1 MNPNVQRF
9 LDSLVTDG
17 QIVRAF
23 DAVVGSSPSECAHHL
38 ASYARSQSHYFS
50 PDEATS
56 WLNSFRDSI
65 NDSLLRTRFHRM
77 RLRECNDWAAFL
89 ALEREIKV
97 YVPDE
102 QLLGNPWGL
111 VDCDDKQHGRDISRG
126 IFHRLAVL
134 LRLR

>member
-1 MNPNVQRF
+1 MSSNVLRF

-17 QIVRAF
+17 QIDRAF
-23 DAVVGSSPSECAHHL
+23 ETVANSRPSECSQHL
-38 ASYARSQSHYFS
+38 ASYAHSQSHYFS

-56 WLNSFRDSI
+56 WLNDFRSSI

-89 ALEREIKV
+89 ALEREINV
-97 YVPDE
+97 DVADE
-102 QLLGNPWGL
+102 QFLGNRWDLG
-111 VDCDDKQHGRDISRG
+111 DCEDNQHGRDIWRG
-126 IFHRLAVL
+126 IFRRLVLL